1 MERAKRQPLMKLR
14 CIEDYVD
21 RTLPEYEQ
29 RCQICGI
36 ILEEFSHM
44 NPEDLE
50 YYLECFGLDLVV
62 PGLVIKLKF
71 PIEALVFKPDF
82 RDVELNRSRNVGDMV
97 ESSKQKRNKR

>member
-1 MERAKRQPLMKLR
+1 MKKAKREPLMKLR
-14 CIEDYVD
+14 CMEDFID

-82 RDVELNRSRNVGDMV
+82 RDVEFNRRQNVGDMV
-97 ESSKQKRNKR
+97 ESG

>member
-1 MERAKRQPLMKLR
+1 MEKAKRKTLMKLR
-14 CIEDYVD
+14 NITDYVD

-29 RCQICGI
+29 RCQICSI

-44 NPEDLE
+44 NPMDLE

-82 RDVELNRSRNVGDMV
+82 RDVELNQG
-97 ESSKQKRNKR
+97 K

>member
-1 MERAKRQPLMKLR
+1 MEKAKRQPLMKLR
-14 CIEDYVD
+14 CMEDYID

-29 RCQICGI
+29 RIQICSI

-44 NPEDLE
+44 NPMDLE

-71 PIEALVFKPDF
+71 PIESLVFKPDF
-82 RDVELNRSRNVGDMV
+82 RDVEFDRSHNVGDMD
-97 ESSKQKRNKR
+97 EGG